1 MNEKIINETKKEL
14 EKALQKFEAAKAEAI
29 ESLKNMRVHTAVDFG
44 AGLACHIDDV
54 TRYAA
59 EVQKL
64 QEFLRMVEYYSKN
77 N

>member
-1 MNEKIINETKKEL
+1 MNEKIIEVTKKEL
-14 EKALQKFEAAKAEAI
+14 EKAVQKFEDAKAEAI
-29 ESLKNMRVHTAVDFG
+29 KTLEAMNVNTAVTFG

-59 EVQKL
+59 EVEKQK
-64 QEFLRMVEYYSKN
+64 EFLRMIEYYSKN